1 MKSSNIHSSYLATFV
16 QCYNFNTHLLACFP
30 FHSYISFFFLFSL
43 FVLLM
48 DVFFCGLLCCYGHS
62 YIYLYVNICM
72 LPYFYSLCTGNRIVV
87 SEDLLYLQKVNH
99 FKAFLKIFAFKYP
112 LTRNL

>member
-1 MKSSNIHSSYLATFV
+1 MKSSNIYSSYLATFV
-16 QCYNFNTHLLACFP
+16 QCYNFNTHLCCCLL
-30 FHSYISFFFLFSL
+30 SILFLYLILFCL

-72 LPYFYSLCTGNRIVV
+72 LPYSYSLCTGNRIVV
-87 SEDLLYLQKVNH
+87 SEDLLYLQIVNH
-99 FKAFLKIFAFKYP
+99 FKAFFKIFAFKYT